1 MKTILLTGGAGF
13 IGSNLVRHL
22 IDNGHTV
29 INLDLL
35 TYAGSLENLT
45 GVPEGEQ
52 YRFVHGSIG
61 DKGLVESLLT
71 EHQPDA
77 IINVAAETHVDR
89 SIDDPDVF
97 IDTNIVGLHTL
108 LRLARYYWA
117 GLHGE
122 KKTGFRF
129 LQVSTDEVYGSVS
142 TGLSKEDD
150 PFRANS
156 PYAAAKASGDL
167 LVRSYHKTYGL
178 PTLITNGSNTYGP
191 NQFPEKLIPLTI
203 LKAIGS
209 EPLPIYGDG
218 KNVRDWLFVQDHC
231 RGISHI
237 LMTGKPGQ
245 NYNIG
250 GSDER
255 PNIEVVRTLC
265 AVLDRL
271 APRADGAAYRKQ
283 ITFVADRPGHDFR
296 YALNTGLA
304 EDLGW
309 KTLTNFQTGLETTV
323 TWYLDNQPWCQSVIE
338 SKEQLSRIGLATKI
352 EENS

>member
-1 MKTILLTGGAGF
+1 MIKTILLTGGAGF
-13 IGSNLVRHL
+13 IGSNLVRYL
-22 IDNGHTV
+22 IDNGHNV

-35 TYAGSLENLT
+35 TYAGSLENLA
-45 GVPEGEQ
+45 GIPEGEN

-61 DKGLVESLLT
+61 DKELVESLLT
-71 EHQPDA
+71 KHQPDA

-89 SIDDPDVF
+89 SIDDPDIF
-97 IDTNIVGLHTL
+97 IETNIVGLHTM
-108 LRLARYYWA
+108 LRLARYYWS
-117 GLHGE
+117 GLPGE
-122 KKTGFRF
+122 KQTGFRF

-142 TGLSKEDD
+142 SGLSKESD

-231 RGISHI
+231 MGIAHT
-237 LMTGKPGQ
+237 LLVGKPGQ

-255 PNIEVVRTLC
+255 QNIEVVRTIC
-265 AVLDRL
+265 TILDRL
-271 APRADGAAYRKQ
+271 TPKQNGSSYRKQ

-296 YALNTGLA
+296 YALDTSLA
-304 EDLGW
+304 QSMGW
-309 KTLTNFQTGLETTV
+309 KTLTAFQVGLETTV
-323 TWYLDNQPWCQSVIE
+323 SWYLDNQPWCQVVLD
-338 SKEQLSRIGLATKI
+338 SKAQLSRIGLASKV
-352 EENS
+352 

>member
-13 IGSNLVRHL
+13 IGSNLVRNL
-22 IDNGHTV
+22 LESGHTI

-35 TYAGSLENLT
+35 TYAGSLENLK
-45 GVPEGEQ
+45 GVPSNSQ

-61 DKGLVESLLT
+61 DKDLVDSLLK

-77 IINVAAETHVDR
+77 IVNVAAETHVDR
-89 SIDDPDVF
+89 SIDDPDIF

-108 LRLARYYWA
+108 LRLARYYWS
-117 GLHGE
+117 GLQGD
-122 KKTGFRF
+122 KKSGFRF
-129 LQVSTDEVYGSVS
+129 LQVSTDEVYGSVM

-191 NQFPEKLIPLTI
+191 HQFPEKLIPLTI
-203 LKAIGS
+203 LKAIAG
-209 EPLPIYGDG
+209 EALPIYGDG
-218 KNVRDWLFVQDHC
+218 KNVRDWLFVEDHC
-231 RGISHI
+231 RGIAHT
-237 LMTGKPGQ
+237 LMAGEPGR

-255 PNIEVVRTLC
+255 PNIEVVQKLC
-265 AVLDRL
+265 AVLDTL
-271 APRADGAAYRKQ
+271 TPRADGAKYQDQ
-283 ITFVADRPGHDFR
+283 ITYVADRPGHDFR
-296 YALNTGLA
+296 YALDTTLA
-304 EDLGW
+304 QSLGW
-309 KTLTNFQTGLETTV
+309 RTQVEFSEGLETTV
-323 TWYLDNQPWCQSVIE
+323 SWYLNNQPWCKAVAENIDP
-338 SKEQLSRIGLATKI
+338 LSRIGLATK
-352 EENS
+352 